1 MTKLTKTQQALIDS
15 AKARGGFFSI
25 ESGSGRGAKGG
36 RVSYGSRE
44 RAAVHKLAELGL
56 VEITNSVR
64 DVDYTRSYSIW
75 STVVSFRVLHA

>member
-64 DVDYTRSYSIW
+64 DVDYTRGYSIW